1 MLRKTIVI
9 SFICIFLCSNTEIG
23 QLLKLTNLIEHFT
36 NHHEEFNNHNIS
48 LLDFI
53 IVHYGDEKHDSDN
66 KENNHQNL
74 PFKTINS
81 NVNTVLAFENHKMF
95 SFRKP
100 NNISVK
106 RTVPFSPDLYISSVF
121 ASIWLPPKLS

>member
-1 MLRKTIVI
+1 M
-9 SFICIFLCSNTEIG
+9 
-23 QLLKLTNLIEHFT
+23 KLAHLIEHFT
-36 NHHEEFNNHNIS
+36 NHHEEYNNHNIS

-53 IVHYGDEKHDSDN
+53 KVHYGDEKHDSDN

-95 SFRKP
+95 SFCKP
-100 NNISVK
+100 NIISVK